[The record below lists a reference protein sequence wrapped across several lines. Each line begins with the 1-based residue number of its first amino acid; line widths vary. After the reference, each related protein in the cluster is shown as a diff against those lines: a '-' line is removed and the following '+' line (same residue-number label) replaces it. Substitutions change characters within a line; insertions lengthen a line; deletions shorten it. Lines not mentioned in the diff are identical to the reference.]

1 MIQEKDQYHLLIEN
15 LPDGFAYHKMVLD
28 SSGKPLDYVFL
39 EVNSSFETLTGLSR
53 ENIIGKK
60 VTEVYSGI
68 KSLGFDWIDIYGKV
82 AATGQSIH
90 FQQYFEL
97 AEYWYEITAYSD
109 QPGYFAVVFHDITEN
124 KKAEEEL
131 RQREKNFFTL
141 VENTPDMVVR
151 FNLDLQHIYCNAAVE
166 HQLGVPVHGFIGKTF
181 LEIDGSPPEQLKS
194 MHQLLQKALET
205 GEEQQTEQSFP
216 LPSGQKYFQTR
227 IVPERDEKGRIESL
241 LAVTRDITKL
251 KQTEETLKKS
261 IQLLR
266 DTGEMAKVGGW
277 ELDLSTKE
285 VLWTEEVYRIHGIEP
300 GHKIKLE
307 EALNFYTPESR
318 PALEEA
324 LKKVAETGEPYDLES
339 FFIPSGSKDRIWVR
353 SIGRAVYSDGKI
365 TKLAGT
371 FQNIDKYKRAEV
383 ALQESDKIFKLFMEN
398 SPNYV
403 FFKNDKIQAIR
414 LSRNYE
420 KMLGKPMHELLGKTM
435 DDLFP
440 SDLAKSMIAD
450 DLRVLNEGKQVTVEE
465 ELNGRFYTTIKF
477 PILVKGK
484 PRYLAGY
491 TTDITEHKQ
500 AELLILVQR
509 DLSLAISFSHQLDKA
524 LSQCLDTMLQL
535 SEMDCGGIYLIDQAS
550 GDLNLICHRNL
561 SPAFIK
567 SVSHYKA
574 DSTFARLV
582 LQGKPLFTRYSDLF
596 SPDEV
601 NKAEKLLSFA
611 ILPLIFEQRVIGC
624 INLASRKLEDVSQ
637 LNREMLKTAATLMGE
652 GITRLKIEEE
662 LKETNQKLQKA
673 IKNTIQAMALILEKR
688 DPYTAGHQERVAEL
702 ACAIAEEIS
711 LPKDKIEG
719 LYMAGIIHDIGK
731 INVPTEILSKPG
743 RLSEIELSLI
753 QTHPQV
759 GSDILKEMELPGGF
773 SAIVLQHHERMDGS
787 GYPSGLSGDNILLE
801 ARILAVADVVEA
813 MASHRPYRPALGIDK
828 ALEEISQ
835 NKDILYDPKVVDV
848 CLRLFREKGF
858 KFE

>member
-1 MIQEKDQYHLLIEN
+1 MNCALATYLEVLIMIKEKDKYRLLIEN

-109 QPGYFAVVFHDITEN
+109 QPGYFAVVFHDITKN

-227 IVPERDEKGRIESL
+227 IVSERDEKGRIESL
-241 LAVTRDITKL
+241 LSVSRDIT
-251 KQTEETLKKS
+251 E
-261 IQLLR
+261 R
-266 DTGEMAKVGGW
+266 
-277 ELDLSTKE
+277 
-285 VLWTEEVYRIHGIEP
+285 
-300 GHKIKLE
+300 
-307 EALNFYTPESR
+307 
-318 PALEEA
+318 
-324 LKKVAETGEPYDLES
+324 
-339 FFIPSGSKDRIWVR
+339 
-353 SIGRAVYSDGKI
+353 
-365 TKLAGT
+365 
-371 FQNIDKYKRAEV
+371 
-383 ALQESDKIFKLFMEN
+383 
-398 SPNYV
+398 
-403 FFKNDKIQAIR
+403 
-414 LSRNYE
+414 
-420 KMLGKPMHELLGKTM
+420 
-435 DDLFP
+435 
-440 SDLAKSMIAD
+440 
-450 DLRVLNEGKQVTVEE
+450 
-465 ELNGRFYTTIKF
+465 
-477 PILVKGK
+477 
-484 PRYLAGY
+484 
-491 TTDITEHKQ
+491 KQ

-509 DLSLAISFSHQLDKA
+509 DLALAISFSHQLDKA

-759 GSDILKEMELPGGF
+759 GSDILKEMELPGGV

>member
-1 MIQEKDQYHLLIEN
+1 MNCALATYLEVLIMIKEKDKYRLLIEN

-227 IVPERDEKGRIESL
+227 IVSERDEKGRIESL
-241 LAVTRDITKL
+241 LSVSRDIT
-251 KQTEETLKKS
+251 E
-261 IQLLR
+261 R
-266 DTGEMAKVGGW
+266 
-277 ELDLSTKE
+277 
-285 VLWTEEVYRIHGIEP
+285 
-300 GHKIKLE
+300 
-307 EALNFYTPESR
+307 
-318 PALEEA
+318 
-324 LKKVAETGEPYDLES
+324 
-339 FFIPSGSKDRIWVR
+339 
-353 SIGRAVYSDGKI
+353 
-365 TKLAGT
+365 
-371 FQNIDKYKRAEV
+371 
-383 ALQESDKIFKLFMEN
+383 
-398 SPNYV
+398 
-403 FFKNDKIQAIR
+403 
-414 LSRNYE
+414 
-420 KMLGKPMHELLGKTM
+420 
-435 DDLFP
+435 
-440 SDLAKSMIAD
+440 
-450 DLRVLNEGKQVTVEE
+450 
-465 ELNGRFYTTIKF
+465 
-477 PILVKGK
+477 
-484 PRYLAGY
+484 
-491 TTDITEHKQ
+491 KQ

-509 DLSLAISFSHQLDKA
+509 DLALAISFSHQLDKA

-759 GSDILKEMELPGGF
+759 GSDILKEMELPGGV

>member
-1 MIQEKDQYHLLIEN
+1 MNCALATYLEVLIMIKEKDKYRLLIEN

-227 IVPERDEKGRIESL
+227 IVSERDEKGRIESL
-241 LAVTRDITKL
+241 LSVSRDIT
-251 KQTEETLKKS
+251 E
-261 IQLLR
+261 R
-266 DTGEMAKVGGW
+266 
-277 ELDLSTKE
+277 
-285 VLWTEEVYRIHGIEP
+285 
-300 GHKIKLE
+300 
-307 EALNFYTPESR
+307 
-318 PALEEA
+318 
-324 LKKVAETGEPYDLES
+324 
-339 FFIPSGSKDRIWVR
+339 
-353 SIGRAVYSDGKI
+353 
-365 TKLAGT
+365 
-371 FQNIDKYKRAEV
+371 
-383 ALQESDKIFKLFMEN
+383 
-398 SPNYV
+398 
-403 FFKNDKIQAIR
+403 
-414 LSRNYE
+414 
-420 KMLGKPMHELLGKTM
+420 
-435 DDLFP
+435 
-440 SDLAKSMIAD
+440 
-450 DLRVLNEGKQVTVEE
+450 
-465 ELNGRFYTTIKF
+465 
-477 PILVKGK
+477 
-484 PRYLAGY
+484 
-491 TTDITEHKQ
+491 KQ

-509 DLSLAISFSHQLDKA
+509 DLALAISFSHQLDKA

-773 SAIVLQHHERMDGS
+773 P
-787 GYPSGLSGDNILLE
+787 PSYFNITKGWMVPAILLVYPVT
-801 ARILAVADVVEA
+801 IFFWKP
-813 MASHRPYRPALGIDK
+813 AS
-828 ALEEISQ
+828 
-835 NKDILYDPKVVDV
+835 
-848 CLRLFREKGF
+848 
-858 KFE
+858 

>member
-1 MIQEKDQYHLLIEN
+1 MNCALATYLEVLIMIKEKDKYRLLIEN

-227 IVPERDEKGRIESL
+227 IVSERDEKGRIESL
-241 LAVTRDITKL
+241 LSVSRDIT
-251 KQTEETLKKS
+251 E
-261 IQLLR
+261 R
-266 DTGEMAKVGGW
+266 
-277 ELDLSTKE
+277 
-285 VLWTEEVYRIHGIEP
+285 
-300 GHKIKLE
+300 
-307 EALNFYTPESR
+307 
-318 PALEEA
+318 
-324 LKKVAETGEPYDLES
+324 
-339 FFIPSGSKDRIWVR
+339 
-353 SIGRAVYSDGKI
+353 
-365 TKLAGT
+365 
-371 FQNIDKYKRAEV
+371 
-383 ALQESDKIFKLFMEN
+383 
-398 SPNYV
+398 
-403 FFKNDKIQAIR
+403 
-414 LSRNYE
+414 
-420 KMLGKPMHELLGKTM
+420 
-435 DDLFP
+435 
-440 SDLAKSMIAD
+440 
-450 DLRVLNEGKQVTVEE
+450 
-465 ELNGRFYTTIKF
+465 
-477 PILVKGK
+477 
-484 PRYLAGY
+484 
-491 TTDITEHKQ
+491 KQ

-509 DLSLAISFSHQLDKA
+509 DLALAISFSHQLDKA

-759 GSDILKEMELPGGF
+759 GSDILKEMELPGGGF
-773 SAIVLQHHERMDGS
+773 RHRTSTSRKDGWFR
-787 GYPSGLSGDNILLE
+787 LSFWFI
-801 ARILAVADVVEA
+801 R
-813 MASHRPYRPALGIDK
+813 
-828 ALEEISQ
+828 
-835 NKDILYDPKVVDV
+835 
-848 CLRLFREKGF
+848 
-858 KFE
+858 

>member
-1 MIQEKDQYHLLIEN
+1 MNCALATYLEVLIMIKEKDKYRLLIEN

-227 IVPERDEKGRIESL
+227 IVSERDEKGRIESL
-241 LAVTRDITKL
+241 LSVSRDIT
-251 KQTEETLKKS
+251 E
-261 IQLLR
+261 R
-266 DTGEMAKVGGW
+266 
-277 ELDLSTKE
+277 
-285 VLWTEEVYRIHGIEP
+285 
-300 GHKIKLE
+300 
-307 EALNFYTPESR
+307 
-318 PALEEA
+318 
-324 LKKVAETGEPYDLES
+324 
-339 FFIPSGSKDRIWVR
+339 
-353 SIGRAVYSDGKI
+353 
-365 TKLAGT
+365 
-371 FQNIDKYKRAEV
+371 
-383 ALQESDKIFKLFMEN
+383 
-398 SPNYV
+398 
-403 FFKNDKIQAIR
+403 
-414 LSRNYE
+414 
-420 KMLGKPMHELLGKTM
+420 
-435 DDLFP
+435 
-440 SDLAKSMIAD
+440 
-450 DLRVLNEGKQVTVEE
+450 
-465 ELNGRFYTTIKF
+465 
-477 PILVKGK
+477 
-484 PRYLAGY
+484 
-491 TTDITEHKQ
+491 KQ

-509 DLSLAISFSHQLDKA
+509 DLALAISFSHQLDKA

-673 IKNTIQAMALILEKR
+673 IKNTIQAMALILKKR

-759 GSDILKEMELPGGF
+759 GSDILKEMELPGGV